1 MKMLRLSLIA
11 SIAVAVAACSGG
23 GSGSK
28 SSVVSSST
36 GSSSGSTGST
46 QPVNPNPPAQP
57 TAEYQGLL
65 LSGARVS
72 NDIKAT
78 SHTQANKLMVDGVEI
93 SLIPNVTASNI
104 TITSGSG
111 WHFTDNSITSTTL
124 AHAKYGFV
132 VTQSGTSLFVIGKP
146 TQEMPKSGTVT
157 YNGSAL
163 IYRPA
168 DGKHDREN
176 WSSQFVVDF
185 ATNKLDGVLS
195 ETSGTGLLLKADIE
209 GNKFK
214 GAYDGVYTEGGF
226 FGTNAS
232 ELSGI
237 FSSES
242 DGLIGAYGAKKSN

>member
-28 SSVVSSST
+28 SSAVSSST

-93 SLIPNVTASNI
+93 SLIPNVTAGNI
-104 TITSGSG
+104 TITSGTG
-111 WHFTDNSITSTTL
+111 WLVTDNSVSSTTL
-124 AHAKYGFV
+124 DHAKYGFV
-132 VTQSGTSLFVIGKP
+132 ITQPGASVFVIGKP
-146 TQEMPKSGTVT
+146 TQEMPKSGTAT
-157 YNGSAL
+157 YNGRAL
-163 IYRPA
+163 IFRPA
-168 DGKHDREN
+168 DGKHDRAHWN
-176 WSSQFVVDF
+176 SQFVVDF

-195 ETSGTGLLLKADIE
+195 ETGGTGILLKADIE

-214 GAYDGVYTEGGF
+214 GTYDGTYTEGGF

-232 ELSGI
+232 ELSGL
-237 FSSES
+237 FSSKEL
-242 DGLIGAYGAKKSN
+242 GYVGAYGAKKSN